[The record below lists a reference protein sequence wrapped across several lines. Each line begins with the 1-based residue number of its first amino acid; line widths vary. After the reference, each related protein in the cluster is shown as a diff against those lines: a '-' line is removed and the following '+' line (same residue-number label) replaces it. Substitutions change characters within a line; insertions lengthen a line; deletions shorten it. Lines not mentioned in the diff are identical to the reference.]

1 MIRFVSVLTILAL
14 VSSLFGCSSVRP
26 RPEVLLS
33 TMEYTR
39 SLDLDLLVESAKA
52 GGAVERARAAM
63 VAGRVED
70 PAAVPFLSGLLDDHD
85 EDVRVASAFAL
96 GRIGGQEAE
105 KVLLAAALRE
115 PSPVTRSAAL
125 NALGWAG
132 TSDSGALLC
141 DQLGH
146 VDPRIREF
154 AALGLGLLAYRKQT
168 LDEHTVG
175 LLVVQLDDD
184 TPGARWGAAFALMRA
199 ALTGEPGRYDSRIPA
214 FLEALDDQDYRVAM
228 AVARALGAS
237 DFSGGG
243 SSVPEADF
251 ERHVA
256 GALASHFVD
265 SNWMVAV
272 EAIKAAG
279 SLATR
284 DLEGGFS
291 KIIAE
296 VLLERTTDANEH
308 VRLTAIEALGIL
320 GSGKEL
326 NRLVR
331 FARSRNWKERTAA
344 ARALG
349 LLASSGSKRS
359 SAGPES
365 KDSPLRAVA
374 WEALSTLARDP
385 AWRVRAASAT
395 ALGRADATEETQH
408 ASALSLLRALAGD
421 PEPRVRPSAI
431 AALDSAAGEAPP
443 GEVEVT
449 LVATLGTDDPA
460 VLVTAAEV
468 LGKRRS
474 ARAVPEI
481 LEAFRHL
488 TEPDD
493 REAMAALLTALGR
506 IGGEAAVSAI
516 EEAAAKAEGVMAEVA
531 LAALASARGE
541 PDAPEPPVVAAPLR
555 YRDLLEKAP
564 RGRPHAVVET
574 DRGRIVIELFAD
586 ETPVTA
592 ANFFSLAHDGFYD
605 GLTFHRVVSGFVI
618 QGGCPRG
625 DGWGGPGYSIPCEVT
640 ARPYERGSVGMALAG
655 RDTGGSQFFIT
666 HSPQPHLDGR
676 YTLFGRVKEGMDV
689 VDRIQPGDR
698 IVRVYPTPE

>member
-1 MIRFVSVLTILAL
+1 
-14 VSSLFGCSSVRP
+14 
-26 RPEVLLS
+26 
-33 TMEYTR
+33 MEYTR
-39 SLDLDLLVESAKA
+39 SLELDLLVESAKA
-52 GGAVERARAAM
+52 GGAAERARAAI

-70 PAAVPFLSGLLDDHD
+70 SAAVPFLSGFLDDYD

-96 GRIGGQEAE
+96 GRIGGKEAE
-105 KVLLAAALRE
+105 KALLSAAVRE
-115 PSPVTRSAAL
+115 PSPVTLSAVL
-125 NALGWAG
+125 NALGWVG
-132 TSDSGALLC
+132 TSESAALLS
-141 DQLGH
+141 DELGH
-146 VDPRIREF
+146 IDPRIREF

-168 LDEHTVG
+168 LDEHTAG
-175 LLVVQLDDD
+175 LLVAQLDDD

-214 FLEALDDQDYRVAM
+214 LLEALDDKDFRVGM
-228 AVARALGAS
+228 AAARALGAS

-243 SSVPEADF
+243 SSTAETDF

-272 EAIKAAG
+272 EAIKASG
-279 SLATR
+279 SLASR
-284 DLEGGFS
+284 DPVGGS
-291 KIIAE
+291 PKMIAE
-296 VLLERTTDANEH
+296 ALLERTTDASEH
-308 VRLTAIEALGIL
+308 VRLAAIEALGAL
-320 GSGKEL
+320 GSRGEL
-326 NRLVR
+326 KRLIR
-331 FARSRNWKERTAA
+331 FVKSRNWRERAAA

-349 LLASSGSKRS
+349 RLALTGLEGLSGPEGST
-359 SAGPES
+359 AGPES
-365 KDSPLRAVA
+365 KDSLRRAEA
-374 WEALSTLARDP
+374 WEALSELARDP
-385 AWRVRAASAT
+385 DWRVRAASAT
-395 ALGRADATEETQH
+395 ALGRVDAAEETQR
-408 ASALSLLRALAGD
+408 ASALSLLCALAGD
-421 PEPRVRPSAI
+421 SEPRVRPSAI
-431 AALDSAAGEAPP
+431 SALDTAAGEAWS
-443 GEVEVT
+443 EDVEET
-449 LVATLGTDDPA
+449 LVATLGTNDPA

-481 LEAFRHL
+481 LEAFRPL
-488 TEPDD
+488 TEPVD

-506 IGGEAAVSAI
+506 IGGDTAVSAI
-516 EEAAAKAEGVMAEVA
+516 EEAAARAEGVMAEVA

-555 YRDLLEKAP
+555 YRDLFEEAP
-564 RGRPHAVVET
+564 QGRPHAVVET

-592 ANFFSLAHDGFYD
+592 ANFLSLARDGFYD
-605 GLTFHRVVSGFVI
+605 GLTLHRVVPGFVI

-655 RDTGGSQFFIT
+655 KDTGGSQFFIT

-698 IVRVYPTPE
+698 IVRVSPAR